1 MKKVKVVLLKDIT
14 NLGKKGD
21 IVDVSFGFYT
31 NYLERNNLAKK
42 LTEGEERDYQLKK
55 RIKEDKESK
64 EEERAKILKEKIEKE
79 IFTIRRKAGDK
90 GKLYGSV
97 TNDDIAEVLKKKVG
111 VSFDKKKIEIEEPI
125 KTLGY
130 FEAKIKL
137 YKNLYAKIKLN
148 ILEE

>member
-1 MKKVKVVLLKDIT
+1 MKKVKVVLLKDIV

-42 LTEGEERDYQLKK
+42 ISEGEEKDFELRKK
-55 RIKEDKESK
+55 IKEDKESK

-79 IFTIRRKAGDK
+79 LFTIKRKAGDK

-97 TNDDIAEVLKKKVG
+97 TNEDIAEILKKKIG

-125 KTLGY
+125 KSLGY
-130 FEAKIKL
+130 YEARVKL
-137 YKNLYAKIKLN
+137 FKNLYAKIKLN